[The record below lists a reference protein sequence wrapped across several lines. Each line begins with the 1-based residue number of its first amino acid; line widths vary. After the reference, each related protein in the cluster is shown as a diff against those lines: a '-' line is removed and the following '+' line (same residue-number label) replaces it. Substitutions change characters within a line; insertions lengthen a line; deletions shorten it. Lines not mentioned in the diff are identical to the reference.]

1 MKEILIL
8 TFRSFVLGFQIL
20 SLGDFHRVALIVS
33 AVQAVLERVDWDGF
47 LFALPSVNKEE
58 TKLSEFDSR

>member
-1 MKEILIL
+1 M
-8 TFRSFVLGFQIL
+8 GFQVL

-58 TKLSEFDSR
+58 TKWSEFVSR

>member
-1 MKEILIL
+1 MIL

-58 TKLSEFDSR
+58 TKWSEFDSR

>member
-1 MKEILIL
+1 M
-8 TFRSFVLGFQIL
+8 GFQIL

-58 TKLSEFDSR
+58 TQWSEFDSR